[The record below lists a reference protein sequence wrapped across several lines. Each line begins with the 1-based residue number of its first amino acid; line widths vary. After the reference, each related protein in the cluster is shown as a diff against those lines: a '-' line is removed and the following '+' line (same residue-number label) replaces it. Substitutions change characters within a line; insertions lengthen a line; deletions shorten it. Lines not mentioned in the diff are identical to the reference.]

1 MTSQHILI
9 IEDDEDIQEL
19 LRFNLSKEGYRVSG
33 AFTGTEGI
41 TKAKEGK
48 PDLIILDRMLPGMEG
63 LDVCKEL
70 KRTPELVNTPIIMLT
85 AKGEDSDVV
94 AGLELGADDYVTKPF
109 SPKVL
114 IARIRSVL
122 RRQES
127 EDTQLLNRAG
137 IQIDLNKHEVKVEQ
151 TPVLLT
157 STEFKILHFLAKRPG
172 WVFKREQIVD
182 AVHGDNHAVTDRS
195 VDVQITGLRRKL
207 GLAAETIETVRGV
220 GYRFRELT

>member
-19 LRFNLSKEGYRVSG
+19 LRFNLSKEGYRVSS

-41 TKAKEGK
+41 TKAKEGD

-70 KRTPELVNTPIIMLT
+70 KRTPELINVPVIMLT

-127 EDTQLLNRAG
+127 EDSQLLNRAG
-137 IQIDLNKHEVKVEQ
+137 ILIDLNKHEVKVEQ

-220 GYRFRELT
+220 GYRFRELA